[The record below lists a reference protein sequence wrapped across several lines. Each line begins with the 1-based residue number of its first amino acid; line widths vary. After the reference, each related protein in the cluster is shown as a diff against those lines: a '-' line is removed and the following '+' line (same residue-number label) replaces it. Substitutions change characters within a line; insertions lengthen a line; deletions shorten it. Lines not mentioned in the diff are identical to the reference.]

1 VTSKIPRVLALL
13 GLVTMVG
20 CSGPGTSLTQIWVDP
35 TYAGGPIEKVLVIG
49 ILREDARQ
57 RVFENTLV
65 SQFQKAGVEAVA
77 SWTVI
82 PADKE
87 TDEETVKAAVEG
99 RGFDSVMV
107 SQLISVDKRQEYV
120 PGTTYVGSYWGSPH
134 YGYGYYPYYSS
145 TYAVVHEPGYTIE
158 NTVVSVETNVY
169 DVQSEMLKW
178 AAVSETLNPHQIND
192 AITGFGHVIIGDLI
206 KQGLVQKKK

>member
-1 VTSKIPRVLALL
+1 MILRTLALL
-13 GLVTMVG
+13 GLGLVAMTG
-20 CSGPGTSLTQIWVDP
+20 CSGPGTSLSQVWVDP
-35 TYAGGPIEKVLVIG
+35 TYGGGPIEKVLVIG
-49 ILREDARQ
+49 ILKEDARQ

-65 SQFQKAGVEAVA
+65 SQFEKLGVEAVA
-77 SWTVI
+77 SWQVI

-87 TDEETVKAAVEG
+87 TDEESVKAAIEG

-120 PGTTYVGSYWGSPH
+120 PGQTYVGSYWGSPH

-158 NTVVSVETNVY
+158 NTVVSVETNIY
-169 DVQSEMLKW
+169 DVDSEILKW
-178 AAVSETLNPHQIND
+178 AAISETLNPTQVNS
-192 AITGFGHVIIGDLI
+192 AIEGFGHVLIGDLLQ
-206 KQGLVQKKK
+206 QGLVVKK